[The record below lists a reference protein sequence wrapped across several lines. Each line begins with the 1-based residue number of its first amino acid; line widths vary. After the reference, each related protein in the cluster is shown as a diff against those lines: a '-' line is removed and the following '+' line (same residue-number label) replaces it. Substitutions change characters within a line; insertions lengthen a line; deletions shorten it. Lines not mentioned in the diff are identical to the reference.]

1 MLAERAVHEGHQ
13 EEENGSSEDKGQD
26 NERSEGPGLCNSLRK
41 EGGRTKNSG
50 YIRREGSSMWVARLC
65 GSTGR
70 GIGRGPAGGRA
81 PRTGLLTCLGCSG
94 AESAVATAY
103 KERGRSS
110 AERGRMVWVWRG
122 WLGGSGWP
130 GQAGGQEVPGGRC
143 PPGPLQGG
151 KGRKPWLDTGL
162 ASSLPLRKLS
172 SVNSFISR
180 PTSSWQWRKEELA
193 AGRNVWRASVAR
205 AILERG
211 RQGSGIVRW
220 AATPPWHP
228 TLPIP
233 RATASE
239 LPHS

>member
-1 MLAERAVHEGHQ
+1 MRQAKARNPGKRALSGKGGRRIGREVTGSARRKTRKQQRGASLLAERAVHEGHQ

-110 AERGRMVWVWRG
+110 AERGSGFGKARKGPSPPAPHR
-122 WLGGSGWP
+122 LGRLGTGIGSS
-130 GQAGGQEVPGGRC
+130 GGARHHASA
-143 PPGPLQGG
+143 QGM
-151 KGRKPWLDTGL
+151 
-162 ASSLPLRKLS
+162 SQSL
-172 SVNSFISR
+172 
-180 PTSSWQWRKEELA
+180 
-193 AGRNVWRASVAR
+193 
-205 AILERG
+205 
-211 RQGSGIVRW
+211 
-220 AATPPWHP
+220 
-228 TLPIP
+228 
-233 RATASE
+233 
-239 LPHS
+239 